1 MPLQRKSDI
10 GVELGVASDRQ
21 RKPRVRIKRKTV
33 VWLSICLVVV
43 IGLGYIFIGSD
54 FGYLK
59 LRRLQKEN
67 ADMEREIQALQ
78 EENEALRHDLEDTQA
93 KLEKIEKLARE
104 GLGMSKPD
112 ELIFRFIPPEEK
124 QDSTDKPDNK

>member
-1 MPLQRKSDI
+1 MRATPGRERKSKI
-10 GVELGVASDRQ
+10 
-21 RKPRVRIKRKTV
+21 RIRRKTI
-33 VWLSICLVVV
+33 VWLFICLVVV
-43 IGLGYIFIGSD
+43 IGLGYVFIGSD

-59 LRRLQKEN
+59 LRRLQTEN
-67 ADMEREIQALQ
+67 ANLEKEIEALQ
-78 EENEALRHDLEDTQA
+78 EENQSLRKDLEDTQA

-124 QDSTDKPDNK
+124 KDSPDEPSKK